1 MKITMPIAAS
11 LLLALSACSDVEGDD
26 HDHDHDH
33 HGHEH
38 EVMTTVVLTF
48 TASTDEAEDLVFT
61 WADPENDGSP
71 VIDDI
76 LLENGVDYAVGVQVW
91 NELEDP
97 AEDITPEIADEDDE
111 HQFFFTGSAVEGPA
125 TGANADAVVTHAY
138 ADADRNGFD
147 LGLENEISA
156 VAAGSGDFIL
166 TLRHMPPESGNAVK
180 VEGAAEDVAD
190 GGFSA
195 IGGANDI
202 QVTYALT
209 VE

>member
-1 MKITMPIAAS
+1 MKRMMPIAATF
-11 LLLALSACSDVEGDD
+11 LFAVTACSDVEEDD
-26 HDHDHDH
+26 HHDHDH

-38 EVMTTVVLTF
+38 EVMTTVILTF
-48 TASTDEAEDLVFT
+48 TPSTDGAEDLVFT

-71 VIDDI
+71 VVDDI
-76 LLENGVDYAVGVQVW
+76 VLANGVDYAVGVQIW

-97 AEDITPEIADEDDE
+97 AEDVTPEIADEDDE
-111 HQFFFTGSAVEGPA
+111 HQTFFTGSAVEGPA

-138 ADADRNGFD
+138 ADSDRNGLP

-156 VAAGSGDFIL
+156 VAVGSGDLTF

-180 VEGAAEDVAD
+180 VEGLAEAVAE

-195 IGGANDI
+195 IGGADDI
-202 QVTYALT
+202 QITYSLT

>member
-1 MKITMPIAAS
+1 MKRMMPIAATF
-11 LLLALSACSDVEGDD
+11 LLAVTACSDVEEDD
-26 HDHDHDH
+26 HHDHDH

-38 EVMTTVVLTF
+38 EVMTTVILTF
-48 TASTDEAEDLVFT
+48 TPSTDGAEDLVFT
-61 WADPENDGSP
+61 WADPESDGSP
-71 VIDDI
+71 VVDDI
-76 LLENGVDYAVGVQVW
+76 VLENGVDYAVGVQIW

-97 AEDITPEIADEDDE
+97 AEDVTPEIADEDDE
-111 HQFFFTGSAVEGPA
+111 HQTFFTGSAVEGPA

-138 ADADRNGFD
+138 ADSDRNGLP

-156 VAAGSGDFIL
+156 VAVGSGDLTF

-180 VEGAAEDVAD
+180 VEGLAEAVAE

-195 IGGANDI
+195 IGGADDI
-202 QVTYALT
+202 QITYSLT